1 MILQYQYYR
10 TDCVLRT
17 LYIWGDPLART
28 RKIEGDWAQLPP
40 ADRAADLGPGGGGR
54 RRREDKVNRFN
65 ADLFHLIVV
74 WLLLSCRRKI
84 NLFIG
89 QQCRG
94 LLIKENI
101 MDLGWITY
109 KNFRVSLGNVPVR
122 TIEAIIKDLPED
134 HEGRKELQDQ
144 LRDAYRDLKK
154 QLEYQIEN

>member
-1 MILQYQYYR
+1 M
-10 TDCVLRT
+10 LRT
-17 LYIWGDPLART
+17 LYIWGDPLAWT
-28 RKIEGDWAQLPP
+28 RKIEGDRAQLPP

-101 MDLGWITY
+101 MKASYT
-109 KNFRVSLGNVPVR
+109 NVSQLQI
-122 TIEAIIKDLPED
+122 TIEVGLADCETIITKLEDKAEGNNNDWRSKDLAKRIKTAKAD
-134 HEGRKELQDQ
+134 SVRQI
-144 LRDAYRDLKK
+144 RDTLKS
-154 QLEYQIEN
+154 YA

>member
-1 MILQYQYYR
+1 MGGPPR
-10 TDCVLRT
+10 AD
-17 LYIWGDPLART
+17 
-28 RKIEGDWAQLPP
+28 AQDRAGSGTVTP
-40 ADRAADLGPGGGGR
+40 AARAADLGPGGGGR

>member
-1 MILQYQYYR
+1 MGGPPR
-10 TDCVLRT
+10 AD
-17 LYIWGDPLART
+17 
-28 RKIEGDWAQLPP
+28 AQ
-40 ADRAADLGPGGGGR
+40 DRGGLGTVTPGGPRRGPWTWR

>member
-1 MILQYQYYR
+1 MGGPPR
-10 TDCVLRT
+10 AD
-17 LYIWGDPLART
+17 
-28 RKIEGDWAQLPP
+28 AQDRGGSGTVTP
-40 ADRAADLGPGGGGR
+40 ADRAADPGPGGGGR

-101 MDLGWITY
+101 MKASYTNVSQLQITIDLGIDECEALIT
-109 KNFRVSLGNVPVR
+109 LL
-122 TIEAIIKDLPED
+122 EAKAEGDNGWRSKDL
-134 HEGRKELQDQ
+134 
-144 LRDAYRDLKK
+144 LRQIKTTKADSIRQIRDSLKS
-154 QLEYQIEN
+154 YA

>member
-1 MILQYQYYR
+1 MGGPPR
-10 TDCVLRT
+10 AD
-17 LYIWGDPLART
+17 
-28 RKIEGDWAQLPP
+28 AQDRAGSGTVTP
-40 ADRAADLGPGGGGR
+40 AARAADLGPGGGGR

-101 MDLGWITY
+101 MKASYTNVSQLQITIDLGIDECEALIT
-109 KNFRVSLGNVPVR
+109 LL
-122 TIEAIIKDLPED
+122 EAKAEGDNGWRSKDL
-134 HEGRKELQDQ
+134 
-144 LRDAYRDLKK
+144 LRQIKTTKADSIRQIRDSLKS
-154 QLEYQIEN
+154 YA

>member
-1 MILQYQYYR
+1 
-10 TDCVLRT
+10 
-17 LYIWGDPLART
+17 
-28 RKIEGDWAQLPP
+28 
-40 ADRAADLGPGGGGR
+40 
-54 RRREDKVNRFN
+54 
-65 ADLFHLIVV
+65 
-74 WLLLSCRRKI
+74 
-84 NLFIG
+84 
-89 QQCRG
+89 
-94 LLIKENI
+94 